1 MIGQISKISKHNK
14 AKDWHK
20 DDLILQREALKLE
33 MERAKKHLRKKAKE
47 LGLELEGVQFKKE
60 KRREDS
66 LAAGIMSEKARKSSG
81 VEKLAKKSRRM
92 TMMTPDGQIRSRYSF
107 SKNNPWNESNFVFIF
122 YFRSPGPRDL
132 QWSLPITKTTLF
144 VKFMDAQAYMPVVL
158 NEKTVECLLDAIH
171 KKCPKFEPGT
181 VTSLYKKTAK
191 GIVFHL
197 DDDMMDFIENQQIFN
212 IEIKEGDDDKTDM
225 ILEEVHT

>member
-107 SKNNPWNESNFVFIF
+107 SKNNP
-122 YFRSPGPRDL
+122 
-132 QWSLPITKTTLF
+132 
-144 VKFMDAQAYMPVVL
+144 
-158 NEKTVECLLDAIH
+158 
-171 KKCPKFEPGT
+171 
-181 VTSLYKKTAK
+181 
-191 GIVFHL
+191 
-197 DDDMMDFIENQQIFN
+197 
-212 IEIKEGDDDKTDM
+212 
-225 ILEEVHT
+225 

>member
-1 MIGQISKISKHNK
+1 MECLFSKRELRLLDDLLPETNKNMRKGMIGQISKISKHNK

-92 TMMTPDGQIRSRYSF
+92 TMMTPDGQIRSRYNF
-107 SKNNPWNESNFVFIF
+107 SEKQS
-122 YFRSPGPRDL
+122 
-132 QWSLPITKTTLF
+132 
-144 VKFMDAQAYMPVVL
+144 VKR
-158 NEKTVECLLDAIH
+158 I
-171 KKCPKFEPGT
+171 
-181 VTSLYKKTAK
+181 
-191 GIVFHL
+191 
-197 DDDMMDFIENQQIFN
+197 
-212 IEIKEGDDDKTDM
+212 
-225 ILEEVHT
+225 